1 MEISRISP
9 SLTTS
14 ARGAYSPKPAGVTSS
29 FQSSLANAIQDL
41 NSAQLQA
48 DNAIVSLASGQNVD
62 VHDVTMAVEEASI
75 GMQLGVQVR
84 NKLVEAYQEI
94 MRMQI

>member
-9 SLTTS
+9 SLTT
-14 ARGAYSPKPAGVTSS
+14 ATRGAYSPAPVSPTSS
-29 FQSSLANAIQDL
+29 FQNSLASAIQEL
-41 NSAQLQA
+41 NSTQLQA
-48 DNAIVSLASGQNVD
+48 DNAVMSLASGQSID
-62 VHDVTMAVEEASI
+62 VHDVTMAMEQANI